1 MRHFK
6 QRSSPNTC
14 IVFKIISERVSAP
27 NFDAWS
33 KKKKREREP
42 DSNRS
47 KCERNNVK
55 KKNSSTQNFSHK
67 MSLVRHGGGLKL
79 LWLCFG
85 FFSSY
90 LVRKT
95 YHFLSRQARRSRC
108 AAVWLAYAST
118 WCNHQERKE
127 LQTIFLSFFSEFFR
141 AAGKISPL
149 K

>member
-6 QRSSPNTC
+6 KQPTSQNTC
-14 IVFKIISERVSAP
+14 IVLKIISERVSAP
-27 NFDAWS
+27 NFERKPGQQQVKVREEQCN
-33 KKKKREREP
+33 KKKKKQQP
-42 DSNRS
+42 PKTFHI
-47 KCERNNVK
+47 KCRWLGMAGAT
-55 KKNSSTQNFSHK
+55 SFFFFFFLF
-67 MSLVRHGGGLKL
+67 LVSQL
-79 LWLCFG
+79 
-85 FFSSY
+85 SY

-108 AAVWLAYAST
+108 AAVWLAYAAT

>member
-6 QRSSPNTC
+6 KQPTSQNTC
-14 IVFKIISERVSAP
+14 IVLKIISERVSAP
-27 NFDAWS
+27 NFERKPGQQQVKVREEQCNNNN
-33 KKKKREREP
+33 KKTAAPK
-42 DSNRS
+42 
-47 KCERNNVK
+47 
-55 KKNSSTQNFSHK
+55 NFSHK
-67 MSLVRHGGGLKL
+67 MSLVRHGGGYKFLFL
-79 LWLCFG
+79 
-85 FFSSY
+85 FFFFLVSQLSY

-108 AAVWLAYAST
+108 AAVWLAYAAT